1 MASETTS
8 PYTLPQRWVYYETAA
23 ILDQLVEARSAAG
36 VLNRLPYLQQWIEQV
51 HEEQLRLEAAG
62 TSRIEGAEFS
72 DQEQEVALAS
82 QVPPQMDLTHSQRQL
97 RAADATYRWLRSQ
110 PTDRPVTPDFVL
122 DIHRRMVTGC
132 DDDHCEPGALRP
144 TGWNV
149 TFETP
154 RCRGAQGGD
163 QCQVAFNG
171 LCTAIANEFR
181 HHDRIIQ
188 ALAAHY
194 HIGAMHPFGD
204 GNGRTARA
212 LEALMLRQAGVS
224 NLVMVSL
231 SNYYYEHKDDYWAAL
246 SEARQKGH
254 DLTPFLRFALPAVSA
269 RCNAVAASIADHNK
283 RTLFRQFAQ
292 SLFGKLRSRRR
303 RALAARQ
310 LHVLESL
317 LDSSTLDISN
327 LLQRTV
333 GEYHSLK
340 HPGRAWIRDI
350 NNLLVIGAVRIDE
363 NGIITLNLDWPQQLS
378 ESELLDRYENLPSAV
393 SASHPAM
400 AAVSQLL
407 NRRR

>member
-122 DIHRRMVTGC
+122 DIHRHMVTGC

-231 SNYYYEHKDDYWAAL
+231 SNCYYEHKDDYSAAL
-246 SEARQKGH
+246 SESRQKGH

-292 SLFGKLRSRRR
+292 SLFGKLRSPRR
-303 RALAARQ
+303 RALAERQ
-310 LHVLESL
+310 LHLLESL
-317 LDSSTLDISN
+317 LDSPTLEIRN
-327 LLQRTV
+327 LIDRTID
-333 GEYHSLK
+333 EYNHLK
-340 HPGRAWIRDI
+340 YPDRAWVRDFI
-350 NNLLVIGAVRIDE
+350 HLRGIGA
-363 NGIITLNLDWPQQLS
+363 ITIPEKGVIKLNLDWPQELS
-378 ESELLDRYENLPSAV
+378 ESELLHRYENLPSAV
-393 SASHPAM
+393 SANHPAM
-400 AAVSQLL
+400 AALSQLL